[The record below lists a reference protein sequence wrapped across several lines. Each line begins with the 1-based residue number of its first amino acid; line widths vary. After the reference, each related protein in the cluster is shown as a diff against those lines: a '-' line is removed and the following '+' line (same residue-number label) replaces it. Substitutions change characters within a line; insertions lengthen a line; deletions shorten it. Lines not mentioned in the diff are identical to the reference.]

1 MERDEEELEYEDRKH
16 EDCKHEWLKKLYL
29 VEVFKQYG
37 MAYGI
42 VLAGILL
49 CYVAVLLTA
58 TLIIIITIWI
68 TEKIC
73 DKVLHLRKTK
83 KASIE

>member
-16 EDCKHEWLKKLYL
+16 EWFKKLYL